1 MSCAALFKMAVAIKT
16 EHFINDDPVIKLK
29 LESASIVENI
39 VKSVDAKIST
49 SCDFKILADSI
60 LKTEAIQCIIAN
72 QSILSKP
79 QLVNFLCQTS
89 YHLFSLLPKLSW
101 HLRQCHH
108 LPASSPASSP
118 ESLPASL
125 SASAPASTPVSS
137 PASTPTSSPAS
148 SPATTP
154 NQESSSTQTCQ
165 DDVILSNL
173 NKISKLEGELSK
185 MDQN

>member
-16 EHFINDDPVIKLK
+16 EHFINDDPVTK

-108 LPASSPASSP
+108 SPASSP

-125 SASAPASTPVSS
+125 SASAPGSLPASTPVSS
-137 PASTPTSSPAS
+137 PASTPTSPPAS

-165 DDVILSNL
+165 DDGILSNL